1 MSNVFKDVPV
11 PSHPL
16 YSVPLSMN
24 HKTCF
29 NAGNFV
35 PFAAIEI
42 LPKDVLKSGFVSEV
56 VRSIT
61 PLAPVMDNAFLDLYA
76 FFVPNRLVWEH
87 WENFLADDSPDAYTN
102 PTEYSVPHITFPTD
116 KTYADLVGT
125 VFDYIGVGAA
135 NGGTSLSSG
144 LPSISALYPRGY
156 VKIWNDYFRDEN
168 RQPQAHLYRDDSD
181 RVWQNVGAYV
191 SAELGGQLL
200 PVDKYHDY
208 FTSALPQPQKHPPVT
223 LPLGDVAPVY
233 GDVPVISSSP
243 SSSQVGRIMFLSGSP
258 TSNVPLSDKVL
269 ITNGLGAIW
278 GANGTTSGSSQA
290 YANWRVAPSKIVGT
304 GELNADLSGATA
316 VSVNTIRL
324 AFATQ
329 RYYELLARGGSRYT
343 ELIQS
348 MFGVRPPD
356 ATLQRAQCLGAYS
369 IPLDQIQVAQT
380 SEAQGQEGALGQ
392 TAAFS
397 YTVDRGFNLKSRRFD
412 EHGILWIVG
421 CVRTRQ
427 TYTQGVSCHLTRRN
441 KFDYFFPTFARIGEQ
456 PILNQEI
463 YCGSDGKNGDV
474 FGYKPP
480 WSEYLFLPSL
490 ASAQMRPAL
499 ETSFGIWTYAND
511 FGSRPILGDTFVRQD
526 LEGIDRTLAVKSSL
540 SPQFFGDFNIR
551 LHLLRTVP
559 NDPFP
564 GLIDHL

>member
-1 MSNVFKDVPV
+1 MSNVFKTVPV
-11 PSHPL
+11 PNHPL

-29 NAGNFV
+29 NAGKLV

-42 LPKDVLKSGFVSEV
+42 LPKDVLKAGFVSEV

-102 PTEYSVPHITFPTD
+102 PTEYSVPHITFPMS
-116 KTYADLVGT
+116 KIYADLVGS

-135 NGGTSLSSG
+135 GSSINLNAG

-156 VKIWNDYFRDEN
+156 VKIWNDFFRDEN

-181 RVWQNVGAYV
+181 RVWQNGDAYV
-191 SAELGGQLL
+191 SAEFGGSLL

-223 LPLGDVAPVY
+223 LPLGDVAPVGNY
-233 GDVPVISSSP
+233 
-243 SSSQVGRIMFLSGSP
+243 
-258 TSNVPLSDKVL
+258 
-269 ITNGLGAIW
+269 TNGGAGTSAVGLAPFQMLAFNSSGNVVSNG
-278 GANGTTSGSSQA
+278 GAAFIGPNYTINPEHIQGTTYVYNSLG
-290 YANWRVAPSKIVGT
+290 
-304 GELNADLSGATA
+304 ADLSEATA

-329 RYYELLARGGSRYT
+329 RYYELLARGGSRYI

-380 SEAQGQEGALGQ
+380 SEAQDQTGALGQ

-397 YTVDRGFNLKSRRFD
+397 YTVDRGFNLKARRFD

-480 WSEYLFLPSL
+480 WSEYLFLPSI

-499 ETSFGIWTYAND
+499 ATSFGIWTYAND

-526 LEGIDRTLAVKSSL
+526 VEGIDRTLAIKSTT
-540 SPQFFGDFNIR
+540 SPQFFGDFNIQ

-559 NDPFP
+559 NDPYP
-564 GLIDHL
+564 GLVDHL

>member
-1 MSNVFKDVPV
+1 MSNVFKTVPV
-11 PSHPL
+11 PDHPL

-29 NAGNFV
+29 NAGSLV

-42 LPKDVLKSGFVSEV
+42 LPKDVLKAGFVSEV

-102 PTEYSVPHITFPTD
+102 PTEYSVPHITFPMS
-116 KTYADLVGT
+116 KTYADLVGS

-135 NGGTSLSSG
+135 SSTVNLNSG
-144 LPSISALYPRGY
+144 LPTISALYSRGY
-156 VKIWNDYFRDEN
+156 VKIWNDCFRDEN

-181 RVWQNVGAYV
+181 RVWQNGDAYV
-191 SAELGGQLL
+191 SAEFGGSLL

-223 LPLGDVAPVY
+223 LPLGDVAPIVNKY
-233 GDVPVISSSP
+233 TSSSTVP
-243 SSSQVGRIMFLSGSP
+243 GSDIFTPILYTKMSGVGNNWSTG
-258 TSNVPLSDKVL
+258 V
-269 ITNGLGAIW
+269 
-278 GANGTTSGSSQA
+278 
-290 YANWRVAPSKIVGT
+290 NWRNLEAAPYSSGGVLHGSVSEIPPDQTVVGMSV
-304 GELNADLSGATA
+304 GADLSDATA

-356 ATLQRAQCLGAYS
+356 ATLQRVQCLGAYS
-369 IPLDQIQVAQT
+369 VPLDQIQVAQT

-463 YCGSDGKNGDV
+463 FCVQDGKNGDV

-480 WSEYLFLPSL
+480 WSEYLFLPSV

-511 FGSRPILGDTFVRQD
+511 FASRPVLGDTFVRQD
-526 LEGIDRTLAVKSSL
+526 VEGIDRTLAIKSTE
-540 SPQFFGDFNIR
+540 SPQFFGDFNIQ
-551 LHLLRTVP
+551 LHMLRTVP